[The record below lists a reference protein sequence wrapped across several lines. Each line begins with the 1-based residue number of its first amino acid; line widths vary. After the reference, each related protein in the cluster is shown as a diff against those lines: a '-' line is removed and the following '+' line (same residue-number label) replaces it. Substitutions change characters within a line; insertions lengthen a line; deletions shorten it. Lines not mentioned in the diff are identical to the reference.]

1 MCIRDSVY
9 TTLVSVIFVI
19 FENID
24 TTFPVVKI
32 QNVVQYL
39 HDTRVYFFI
48 VKMCIRDRHQY
59 TGNGYEDQYQGV
71 FS

>member
-1 MCIRDSVY
+1 MG
-9 TTLVSVIFVI
+9 LAFVI

-48 VKMCIRDRHQY
+48 VKETEQRLGDKTLTTKQTVHPSQS
-59 TGNGYEDQYQGV
+59 V
-71 FS
+71 SLF